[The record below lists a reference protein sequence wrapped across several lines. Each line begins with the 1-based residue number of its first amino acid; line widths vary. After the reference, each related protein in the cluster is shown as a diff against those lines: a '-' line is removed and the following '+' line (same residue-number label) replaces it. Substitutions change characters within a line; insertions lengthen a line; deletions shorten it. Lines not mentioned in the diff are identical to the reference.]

1 MSANVDPGMKSQ
13 GRVNLPL
20 LIGEVAFLAVM
31 FGLILFGT
39 AGTLAW
45 PAAWLY
51 LLCFFAPTVVI
62 TVWLARH
69 DPGLLTERMTGQAKG
84 TRGGQKGWDL
94 LFTVVANL
102 LFIGWFALMGL
113 DAVRFGW
120 SNVPN
125 WLQAVGALLVVGSFR
140 LFFAVFRANSFLSPV
155 VRVQEERGQTVVDT
169 GPYAVVR
176 HPMYAAVI
184 PFALGTSL
192 LLGSWW
198 GLLPAAALMLVIA
211 WRAVQ
216 EERTLRAELPG
227 YVEYAARVRYRLV
240 PGVW

>member
-1 MSANVDPGMKSQ
+1 MSAGASPNAQPGA
-13 GRVNLPL
+13 RVNLPL
-20 LIGEVAFLAVM
+20 LIGEVAFLAFM
-31 FGLILFGT
+31 FGLILFGA
-39 AGTLAW
+39 AGTLRW

-51 LLCFFAPTVVI
+51 LLCFFAPTTVI
-62 TVWLARH
+62 VVWLYRH
-69 DPGLLTERMTGQAKG
+69 DPGLLTERMTAQAKG
-84 TRGGQKGWDL
+84 TRGGEKRWDL
-94 LFTVVANL
+94 VFQAVANL

-120 SNVPN
+120 SNVPT
-125 WLQAVGALLVVGSFR
+125 WLQAVGALLVVGSFW

-155 VRVQEERGQTVVDT
+155 VRVQGERGQTVVDT

-198 GLLPAAALMLVIA
+198 GLVPALALLLVMA

-227 YVEYAARVRYRLV
+227 YAEYAARVRYRLI

>member
-1 MSANVDPGMKSQ
+1 
-13 GRVNLPL
+13 
-20 LIGEVAFLAVM
+20 
-31 FGLILFGT
+31 
-39 AGTLAW
+39 
-45 PAAWLY
+45 
-51 LLCFFAPTVVI
+51 
-62 TVWLARH
+62 VWLARH
-69 DPGLLTERMTGQAKG
+69 DPDLLAERMTGQAKG
-84 TRGGQKGWDL
+84 TQGGQKGWDL
-94 LFTVVANL
+94 VWTAAASL

-120 SNVPN
+120 SNVPV
-125 WLQAVGALLVVGSFR
+125 WLQAVGALLVVGSFW

-155 VRVQEERGQTVVDT
+155 VRVQKERGQKVIDT

-198 GLLPAAALMLVIA
+198 GLVPAALLVLIMA

-227 YVEYAARVRYRLV
+227 YVEYAARVRYRLI